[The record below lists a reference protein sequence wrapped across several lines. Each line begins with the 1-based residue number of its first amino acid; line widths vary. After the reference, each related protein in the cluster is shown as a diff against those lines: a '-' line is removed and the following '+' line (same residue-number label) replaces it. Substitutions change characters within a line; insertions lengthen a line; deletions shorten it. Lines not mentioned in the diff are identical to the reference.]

1 MTKND
6 CAGKLPPILPTD
18 EYSSSSHI
26 DYYGNEYRHVV
37 TSLGGGRY
45 RFKVVADYTVDLP
58 EFADLEPE
66 SHEGGR
72 DMVLHYWREREDGEE
87 PDVLLQLFYDA
98 GDADGITELMYG
110 DVRWLQTP
118 SSLRYLRLH
127 DAESP
132 AKPQTRRLAAESL
145 TCVQLQQE
153 TDALPVDL

>member
-1 MTKND
+1 
-6 CAGKLPPILPTD
+6 
-18 EYSSSSHI
+18 
-26 DYYGNEYRHVV
+26 
-37 TSLGGGRY
+37 
-45 RFKVVADYTVDLP
+45 
-58 EFADLEPE
+58 
-66 SHEGGR
+66 
-72 DMVLHYWREREDGEE
+72 MVLHYWREREDGEE

-127 DAESP
+127 DAGSP